1 MKDRE
6 KIAEEGLQLAEKA
19 LDNHSKAIQKHLA
32 FCFMAGQLTRSMTAI
47 SLKKLPKNEKR
58 NLMIKALD
66 TICVFASKA
75 FPDISEI
82 IDKFQENSLKEL
94 KKVD

>member
-6 KIAEEGLQLAEKA
+6 KKTEEVLQLAEKA
-19 LDNHSKAIQKHLA
+19 LDNYVKGIQTHLA
-32 FCFMAGQLTRSMTAI
+32 FCFMAGQISSMMASICITPI
-47 SLKKLPKNEKR
+47 SKEEKR

-66 TICVFASKA
+66 TICISASKA

-82 IDKFQENSLKEL
+82 IDKFQKNCLKEL
-94 KKVD
+94 KKGD